1 MNSSNNNIKIVLEN
15 MQNDIAEIKNMLNLL
30 TRNTKKELIL
40 STLNSD
46 EKILAYYLSDG
57 KKSTREIA
65 NIVNMNM
72 NTVSRWWREWKIL
85 GIVNE
90 VLNGRRVKKLF
101 SLEELGIEVPKIQN
115 DDFYGVNNIPNRS
128 DLNNI
133 LSDEKI
139 FSNNDLYNT
148 IYKIYKINLDDAD
161 KKYLISYILDR
172 YGNSNNKEKLM
183 LIQALKQIVM
193 DSNTEFL
200 NYFKIWEQNIK
211 GQI

>member
-1 MNSSNNNIKIVLEN
+1 MNSSNNNVKIVLEK

-30 TRNTKKELIL
+30 TRNTNKELIL

-46 EKILAYYLSDG
+46 IKILAYHLSDG
-57 KKSTREIA
+57 EKSTREIA
-65 NIVNMNM
+65 HIVNMNM

-85 GIVNE
+85 GIVNP
-90 VLNGRRVKKLF
+90 VLNGRRMKKLF

-115 DDFYGVNNIPNRS
+115 DDFYGVNNIPSRS

-133 LSDEKI
+133 LSDEKT
-139 FSNNDLYNT
+139 FSKNDLYNT
-148 IYKIYKINLDDAD
+148 INKIYKINLDNAD
-161 KKYLISYILDR
+161 KKYFISYILNR
-172 YGNSNNKEKLM
+172 YDDSNNKEKLM
-183 LIQALKQIVM
+183 LIQALKQVVM

>member
-1 MNSSNNNIKIVLEN
+1 

-148 IYKIYKINLDDAD
+148 INKIYKINLDDTD

>member
-148 IYKIYKINLDDAD
+148 INKIYKINLDDTD